1 MRVVKKIKK
10 LRNQLRKLHL
20 SPVGLVPTMGA
31 LHMGHISLVESA
43 VSGCPVVVVTI
54 YVNPAQFNDGKD
66 LENYPRTVEYDLD
79 LLCRALRKNDIVFI
93 PDDSEIYPGED
104 NRVFRFGNLDNV
116 MEAVHRP
123 GHFNGVARV
132 VSRLFEIVDPDVAY
146 FGLKDFQQVA
156 VVKSLVAQT
165 GSRVRIE
172 AGLTV
177 REHDGLAMSSRNRLL
192 GPEIRRNA
200 GVIFTALSEAAKMVR
215 DHPVDKI
222 RDHVIKKIEDLPG
235 FSVEYFEI
243 VDDTELVPVTGTVE
257 MQAGKRYFGCI
268 AVKAGNV
275 RLIDN
280 IEIPL

>member
-1 MRVVKKIKK
+1 MRVIKKIRK

-31 LHMGHISLVESA
+31 LHMGHISLVENA
-43 VSGCPVVVVTI
+43 VSECPVVVVTI
-54 YVNPAQFNDGKD
+54 YVNPAQFNDSDD
-66 LENYPRTVEYDLD
+66 LENYPRTVDDDLD

-104 NRVFRFGNLDNV
+104 NRVFSFGNLDNV
-116 MEAVHRP
+116 MEALHRP

-156 VVKSLVAQT
+156 VVKSLVSQT
-165 GSRVRIE
+165 GSRVRIK
-172 AGLTV
+172 AGPTV
-177 REHDGLAMSSRNRLL
+177 REYDGLAMSSRNRLL
-192 GPEIRRNA
+192 GPAIRRNA
-200 GVIFTALSEAAKMVR
+200 GVIFATLSEAARMVT
-215 DHPVDKI
+215 DHPVEEI
-222 RDHVIKKIEDLPG
+222 RDHVIKRIGDLPG

-243 VDDTELVPVTGTVE
+243 VDDTELVPVAGTPE
-257 MQAGKRYFGCI
+257 LQSGRRYFGCI

>member
-1 MRVVKKIKK
+1 MRVIKKIKK
-10 LRNQLRKLHL
+10 LRNQLRKMHL

-43 VSGCPVVVVTI
+43 VSECPVVVVTI
-54 YVNPAQFNDGKD
+54 YVNPAQFNDSKD
-66 LENYPRTVEYDLD
+66 LENYPRTVDEDLD

-93 PDDSEIYPGED
+93 PDDNEIYPGED
-104 NRVFRFGNLDNV
+104 NRVFMFGNLDNV

-132 VSRLFEIVDPDVAY
+132 VSRLFAIVDPDVAY

-156 VVKSLVAQT
+156 VIKSLVSQT
-165 GSRVRIE
+165 GSRIRIE
-172 AGLTV
+172 VRPTV
-177 REHDGLAMSSRNRLL
+177 REYDGLAMSSRNRLL

-200 GVIFTALSEAAKMVR
+200 GVIFSTLSEAAGMAA
-215 DHPVDKI
+215 DHPIEKI
-222 RDHVIKKIEDLPG
+222 RDHVIKKIGDLPG

-243 VDDTELVPVTGTVE
+243 VDDTELIPLSGTGG
-257 MQAGKRYFGCI
+257 MQAGKRYYGCI
-268 AVKAGNV
+268 AVKAGEV